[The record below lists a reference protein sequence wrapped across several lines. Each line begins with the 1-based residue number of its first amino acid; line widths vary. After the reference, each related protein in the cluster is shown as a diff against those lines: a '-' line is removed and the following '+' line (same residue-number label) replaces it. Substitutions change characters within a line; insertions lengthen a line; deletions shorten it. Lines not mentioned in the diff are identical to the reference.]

1 MEQSQLE
8 RVLAGDVQAFRYFV
22 ECYQDMAYTIAL
34 SIVKTPTLA
43 EEVTQDAFLK
53 AFKNLKKYRQEAKF
67 SSWLYR
73 IVYHEALKTLKRQPK
88 QEYLHH
94 PDPLNES
101 RLSVLNEGLK
111 QLALAE
117 RQQLIQTVLA
127 QLKPKEAL
135 VLQLFY
141 LNECS
146 LQEMNEQT
154 GISLSNLKVLLH
166 RGRHNF
172 YQCLEGMGL
181 PNPILE

>member
-1 MEQSQLE
+1 
-8 RVLAGDVQAFRYFV
+8 
-22 ECYQDMAYTIAL
+22 MAYTIAL
-34 SIVKTPTLA
+34 RIVKKPSLA

-53 AFKNLKKYRQEAKF
+53 AFKNIRKYRREAKF

-88 QEYLHH
+88 QTYLEAG
-94 PDPLNES
+94 DPINEAK
-101 RLSVLNEGLK
+101 LSVLNEGLK

-117 RQQLIQTVLA
+117 RQALIQQVLQ

-141 LNECS
+141 LNELT
-146 LQEMNEQT
+146 LQEMNAQT

-166 RGRHNF
+166 RGRQNF
-172 YQCLEGMGL
+172 YQSLEGLGL